1 MSTAERLRLEGETRG
16 EARGEA
22 RGRLGH
28 SRDLLCRLLTKRF
41 GPPSPEIVQRIA
53 TAELK
58 ALDRWTERIL
68 DADSLLAVFAD
79 D

>member
-1 MSTAERLRLEGETRG
+1 MSTAERLRLEGEV
-16 EARGEA
+16 RGEA
-22 RGRLGH
+22 RGRLAH
-28 SRDLLCRLLTKRF
+28 SRDTLCRLLTKRF
-41 GPPSPEIVQRIA
+41 GPPSPELAQRIA
-53 TAELK
+53 TADLE